1 MNTQQLYSFLAD
13 LVLVLHFAL
22 VVFVIGGLAWI
33 LIGNRFPLPGANA
46 PWFRILHLLAIVVV
60 VAQAWLGAACPLT
73 LLEDWLRD
81 AAGQPGRDGTF
92 IQYWVGRLLFYR
104 APPWMFMTAY
114 SLFGL
119 AVLAAWWRHPPRRG
133 SPGRVAGNGANDER
147 R

>member
-1 MNTQQLYSFLAD
+1 MTIQQLSSFLAD

-22 VVFVIGGLAWI
+22 VLFVIGGLAWI
-33 LIGNRFPLPGANA
+33 LIGNRLRLPGANA
-46 PWFRILHLLAIVVV
+46 PWFRVLHLLAIAVV

-81 AAGQPGRDGTF
+81 AARQPGRDGTF

-104 APPWMFMTAY
+104 APPWVFVTAY

-119 AVLAAWWRHPPRRG
+119 AVLAAWWLHPPRRG
-133 SPGRVAGNGANDER
+133 AVASRTGKREHGDRE
-147 R
+147 